1 MAPVTFV
8 CDLCGAPGRAEAPG
22 AAQCKTC
29 GQVALVGSAAPSTA
43 SFGPDPFEAARREA
57 IEHGTSERVD
67 LVLQDEVVDSPARL
81 ASLWVA
87 PGRDGGPTPEPGT
100 VPAFR
105 RVRRRRRALASVGAL
120 VASGAL
126 ALGAAVVGG
135 FIGIEGADEA
145 AGETARSAPAPQP
158 RPAAE
163 PYAPPA
169 LAAEPRPTALG
180 RPAPAAPTARPSRAV
195 AATRPVPAPEGE
207 RLPGL
212 RVAAPRNPAP
222 VDRQCVPRTLRERGE
237 VADRLPDEIRAR
249 FPVGASGAIGPVELM
264 GDVPDP
270 EVAEAIEDAI
280 RGCPFVPGA
289 DEEGRPIS
297 LSVVMRIRFA
307 VQ

>member
-29 GQVALVGSAAPSTA
+29 GQVALVLASASSPVPSPA
-43 SFGPDPFEAARREA
+43 RVPGPDPFEVARREA
-57 IEHGTSERVD
+57 LGRRPPDDVD
-67 LVLQDEVVDSPARL
+67 LVLDDEVIEPPARL

-105 RVRRRRRALASVGAL
+105 RVRRGRRALATVGAL
-120 VASGAL
+120 VAGGAL
-126 ALGAAVVGG
+126 ALGAAATFVGLDLAG
-135 FIGIEGADEA
+135 DESSGPSPA
-145 AGETARSAPAPQP
+145 AQP
-158 RPAAE
+158 DRPAASFA
-163 PYAPPA
+163 APSPV
-169 LAAEPRPTALG
+169 AEPRPVARARSG
-180 RPAPAAPTARPSRAV
+180 PAVPATRASSPVAAPS
-195 AATRPVPAPEGE
+195 GE
-207 RLPGL
+207 RLPDP
-212 RVAAPRNPAP
+212 RVAASRNPAP
-222 VDRQCVPRTLRERGE
+222 LDRQCVPRALRERSD

-264 GDVPDP
+264 GEVSDP
-270 EVAEAIEDAI
+270 ELAEAIEGAI
-280 RGCPFVPGA
+280 RSCPFVPGA